1 MAHKCH
7 KGTLVTETRL
17 GFRCPSTAQRPAM
30 LLSDDEI
37 TLLIDQQADAW
48 NRGDAAAWSACFAD
62 DASFVNIMGM
72 PLVGRR
78 EIQERHAMMFRTV
91 FAGSR
96 TDVAIDAITMIPGG
110 LALARTTHVVSALRG
125 LPPGIQ
131 ATDPDGTLRT
141 RMLYVLAR
149 AVPGDAWRVV
159 AGQNTAIV
167 PVSSPTS

>member
-1 MAHKCH
+1 M
-7 KGTLVTETRL
+7 T
-17 GFRCPSTAQRPAM
+17 
-30 LLSDDEI
+30 LSDDEI

-48 NRGDAAAWSACFAD
+48 NRGDAAAWAACFTD
-62 DASFVNIMGM
+62 DARFVNIMGM
-72 PLVGRR
+72 TLVGRR
-78 EIQERHAMMFRTV
+78 EIEQRHAMMFRTV

-96 TDVAIDAITMIPGG
+96 TEVVTDAITMIPGG

-141 RMLYVLAR
+141 RMLYVLSRPA
-149 AVPGDAWRVV
+149 PGDAWQVF